1 MAMTRDYKRHDPP
14 RPRIAA
20 LQEAGTMLVGGMK
33 AERITREAMGSA
45 QGTGVMRK
53 SSTEDGVLEVWK
65 MTVSRVC
72 L

>member
-1 MAMTRDYKRHDPP
+1 MH
-14 RPRIAA
+14 
-20 LQEAGTMLVGGMK
+20 VGGIK

-53 SSTEDGVLEVWK
+53 SCTKDGLLEVGK
-65 MTVSRVC
+65 MASFTGVPVS